1 MKRIRLDTNVTGV
14 TEQRIAALNH
24 ILTDDEPVE
33 IAEYAISLNGPE
45 YGWLDLRLD
54 VPGKKPFEI
63 SLSDVYPPFPEMKDW
78 LEHLIRFHTYQ
89 SASFSIDCEGFYVFV
104 SYDFFGHYEDDKSNE
119 PVALIQLA
127 DDILDKYRNQDYE
140 HTLQLIVPI
149 RKFVTDL
156 YFGIKNYMIENRRVF
171 SKQWSHPGGG
181 DFDFRKLMRSFE
193 SKKVEKELEQMNKFS
208 ESMGTWPLVRIR

>member
-14 TEQRIAALNH
+14 TKQRIEAINRF
-24 ILTDDEPVE
+24 LTDDEPVE
-33 IAEYAISLNGPE
+33 MAEYTISFNGPE
-45 YGWLDLRLD
+45 CGWLDLRLD

-63 SLSDVYPPFPEMKDW
+63 SLSDVYPPFREMKDW
-78 LEHLIRFHTYQ
+78 LEHLLRYYTYQ
-89 SASFSIDCEGFYVFV
+89 SACFSIDCEGFNVFV
-104 SYDFFGHYEDDKSNE
+104 SYDFLGHYEDDKTSE

-156 YFGIKNYMIENRRVF
+156 YFGIKNFMIENRRVF
-171 SKQWSHPGGG
+171 SKEWHFHDGT

-193 SKKVEKELEQMNKFS
+193 SKKIEQELERMNKFS
-208 ESMGTWPLVRIR
+208 DSMGTWPLIRIR